1 MDTGQFFSLTF
12 LLKYFSHQR
21 NMNEAELPIECSTE
35 SDGSWGNLRAVNNT
49 KSSRRSRREK
59 KLKKQESHDTDTSYS
74 EEQKEIGLKS
84 SMNSAFRV
92 LERLIFEGV
101 NCCKKSIISHQSRDI
116 PAAAHTC
123 LSYGADCLLKF
134 LYLLRLPRTAEALV
148 KVHLSRGRQTKFVR
162 KQVH

>member
-1 MDTGQFFSLTF
+1 
-12 LLKYFSHQR
+12 
-21 NMNEAELPIECSTE
+21 MNEAELPIECSTE

-59 KLKKQESHDTDTSYS
+59 KLKKQESHDADTSS

-84 SMNSAFRV
+84 SMISAFRV
-92 LERLIFEGV
+92 LERRIFEGV
-101 NCCKKSIISHQSRDI
+101 NCCKKSLSSCRSRHV

-123 LSYGADCLLKF
+123 LSYGADCLLKL

-148 KVHLSRGRQTKFVR
+148 KVHLSRSRRKKFV
-162 KQVH
+162 